1 MASGAGS
8 LNVLIGGPAV
18 YNGALEHRPTLG
30 FGHPAKAAHITAAL
44 MLVERTVIL
53 WLAVL
58 IVLALLSVP
67 LHV

>member
-1 MASGAGS
+1 MAAGAGS
-8 LNVLIGGPAV
+8 LNVLVGGPAV
-18 YNGALEHRPTLG
+18 YHGALEQRPTLG
-30 FGHPAKAAHITAAL
+30 FGHPAETRHVGAAL

-67 LHV
+67 FHG

>member
-1 MASGAGS
+1 
-8 LNVLIGGPAV
+8 
-18 YNGALEHRPTLG
+18 
-30 FGHPAKAAHITAAL
+30 

>member
-18 YNGALEHRPTLG
+18 YHGSVEYRPTLG
-30 FGHPAKAAHITAAL
+30 FGHPARASHVTAAL
-44 MLVERTVIL
+44 TLIEHTVIL
-53 WLAVL
+53 WLALL

-67 LHV
+67 FAR

>member
-1 MASGAGS
+1 M
-8 LNVLIGGPAV
+8 IGGPAV
-18 YNGALEHRPTLG
+18 YHGAVEYRPTLG
-30 FGHPAKAAHITAAL
+30 FGHAANAGDVNAAL

-67 LHV
+67 FHV